1 MCRVLGGRSRA
12 GTGRCDRSWNHIYHF
27 LSAGAPPSPATCL
40 ELSPALATFFPEGWR
55 AGRCGV
61 LAVPPPKPTRPL
73 SPQAVRAA
81 AGVCRPG
88 LAHVA
93 LHPLAAAAL
102 ARVLER
108 AECQAQGACCPQ
120 ASSQAHQEGVG

>member
-1 MCRVLGGRSRA
+1 MCCVLGGRSQA
-12 GTGRCDRSWNHIYHF
+12 GTGSCDRSWNHICH
-27 LSAGAPPSPATCL
+27 LLPAGTPPSPATRL
-40 ELSPALATFFPEGWR
+40 ELSPALAAFFPEGWQ
-55 AGRCGV
+55 AERCGV
-61 LAVPPPKPTRPL
+61 LAVPPPKPTRPF

-102 ARVLER
+102 ARVLE
-108 AECQAQGACCPQ
+108 
-120 ASSQAHQEGVG
+120 

>member
-12 GTGRCDRSWNHIYHF
+12 GMWRCDRSWSHICH
-27 LSAGAPPSPATCL
+27 LLPASPATRL
-40 ELSPALATFFPEGWR
+40 ELSPAPATFFPEGWR
-55 AGRCGV
+55 AGRCRV
-61 LAVPPPKPTRPL
+61 LAVPPPEPTRPF

-102 ARVLER
+102 ARVLE
-108 AECQAQGACCPQ
+108 
-120 ASSQAHQEGVG
+120 